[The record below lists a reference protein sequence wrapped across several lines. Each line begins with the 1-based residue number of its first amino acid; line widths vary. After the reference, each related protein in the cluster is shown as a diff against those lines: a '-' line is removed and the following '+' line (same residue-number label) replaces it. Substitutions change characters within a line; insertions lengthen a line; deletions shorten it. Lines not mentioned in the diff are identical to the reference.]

1 MPVPNV
7 LSNIRLSGQK
17 QIQRT
22 TSDCKFVIKIE
33 ELNYE
38 AENKKVQKYK
48 DECVTLNRKHYVVVQ
63 TQMVRKNTKIPVL
76 QNSPTIVL
84 IKILECFVKMFITFK
99 FVPMHC
105 SRNEFKIVNRP
116 ISVNI
121 SLRKNIRENNNPAEF
136 KMQWMHICSTSYA
149 LVGIRDF

>member
-38 AENKKVQKYK
+38 AENKTVQNYK
-48 DECVTLNRKHYVVVQ
+48 DECVTLNRKHYLVVQ
-63 TQMVRKNTKIPVL
+63 TQMIRKNTKIPVL
-76 QNSPTIVL
+76 
-84 IKILECFVKMFITFK
+84 
-99 FVPMHC
+99 
-105 SRNEFKIVNRP
+105 
-116 ISVNI
+116 
-121 SLRKNIRENNNPAEF
+121 
-136 KMQWMHICSTSYA
+136 
-149 LVGIRDF
+149 